1 MPKHQDSLFR
11 QWHMLRNVP
20 RYPQKITAQALR
32 QMLYHEG
39 FDVTERTVQ
48 RDLVELSAV
57 FPLLADERD
66 KPFGW
71 SWKKEA
77 KNFDLPGLTIH
88 ESLTLV
94 LAEQHLAG
102 LLPSSILSQ
111 LKHYFDAARYRLNQ
125 EPPPQHCRSW
135 LDKVRTVVP
144 TQPLLAPDI
153 DPLVQSVISEALLHE
168 KQVSVSYQRRGS
180 DVAVEYQIHPL
191 AMVQRG
197 PVIYLHV
204 RIRDYPDTRIL
215 ALHRIHSATLTD
227 EAVEYPEGYHVDESI
242 KAGVWGFGNGE
253 MAHVKL
259 RFSPGCVDHLFE
271 TRLAEDQKV
280 TTLKDGRL
288 EVVASVAMTPQ
299 LTWWLLGFGDRVEVV
314 APATLRKTF
323 VDIAEGLAK
332 TYSSSDQH

>member
-20 RYPQKITAQALR
+20 RYPQKVTAQALR

-39 FDVTERTVQ
+39 FVVTERTVQ

-94 LAEQHLAG
+94 MAEQHLAG
-102 LLPSSILSQ
+102 LLPSSVLSQ
-111 LKHYFDAARYRLNQ
+111 LNHYFDAARHRLNQ
-125 EPPPQHCRSW
+125 EPPPHHSRSW

-144 TQPLLAPDI
+144 TQPLLAPEI
-153 DPLVQSVISEALLHE
+153 DPLVQGVISEALLHE
-168 KQVSVSYQRRGS
+168 KQVLVSYQRRGS
-180 DVAVEYQIHPL
+180 GVAVEYQIHPL

-197 PVIYLHV
+197 TVIYLHV

-215 ALHRIHSATLTD
+215 ALHRIHTATLTD
-227 EAVEYPEGYHVDESI
+227 DSVEYPESYHVDETI

-253 MAHVKL
+253 MSNMKL
-259 RFSPGCVDHLFE
+259 RFCPGSIDHLFE
-271 TRLAEDQKV
+271 TPLAEDQKI

-288 EVVASVAMTPQ
+288 EVIASLAITPQ
-299 LTWWLLGFGDRVEVV
+299 LTWWLLGFGDKVEVV
-314 APATLRKTF
+314 APKSLRSKF
-323 VDIAEGLAK
+323 ASIAAGLAK
-332 TYSSSDQH
+332 TYA